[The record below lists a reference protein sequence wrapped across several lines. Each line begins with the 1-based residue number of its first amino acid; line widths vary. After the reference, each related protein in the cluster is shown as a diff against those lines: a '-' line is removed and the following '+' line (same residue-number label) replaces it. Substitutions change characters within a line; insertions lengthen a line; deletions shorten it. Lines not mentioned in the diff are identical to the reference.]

1 MITLVIFHSKLL
13 HCQIVGQARNQVLVQ
28 PGSRQQACLWVGGEA
43 TATGPS
49 TSCFRCMWLWVEERY
64 GTFQLD
70 LTWKLEVASRWI
82 AVEFLGLYI
91 YTVYIYIQIY
101 IYNAPLRHHENDR
114 YSQFWAQSYVDF
126 PVMALLWLRQAQ
138 RNDLGHFCYGCRPVA
153 DLCPPV
159 AARKFN
165 LIDLDPL
172 KCRKVTRQGRGHV
185 EPGEVAFACICNHA
199 RQKIAKLSVFIG
211 YDLVVENNFTV
222 HRTCT
227 SQRISIWEILKPP
240 RCVFPCFSPSK

>member
-91 YTVYIYIQIY
+91 YIQYIYIQIY
-101 IYNAPLRHHENDR
+101 IMPHSGTMKMTGILSFGPRAT
-114 YSQFWAQSYVDF
+114 WIF
-126 PVMALLWLRQAQ
+126 PSWL
-138 RNDLGHFCYGCRPVA
+138 CYG
-153 DLCPPV
+153 
-159 AARKFN
+159 
-165 LIDLDPL
+165 
-172 KCRKVTRQGRGHV
+172 
-185 EPGEVAFACICNHA
+185 
-199 RQKIAKLSVFIG
+199 
-211 YDLVVENNFTV
+211 
-222 HRTCT
+222 
-227 SQRISIWEILKPP
+227 
-240 RCVFPCFSPSK
+240 